1 MCKKLSR
8 LRNWLFFEVSI
19 RNVLI
24 GWKINYFRRVW
35 KLFSFEKMIFWV
47 SMRNVLDRNSFV
59 WVGQVSGL
67 GVYIICYS
75 LDLPELLILNNFDL
89 TVFILRYMAY
99 SNLVKNINSFDS
111 TFNRIQ
117 IIFCKITVTLIIK
130 LLLFSTE
137 MVFL

>member
-111 TFNRIQ
+111 TFNRMQ

>member
-24 GWKINYFRRVW
+24 GWKINYFKRVW

-47 SMRNVLDRNSFV
+47 SMRNVLGRNSFV

-89 TVFILRYMAY
+89 TVFILKYMAY
-99 SNLVKNINSFDS
+99 SNLTKNINSFDS
-111 TFNRIQ
+111 TFDRMQ

>member
-8 LRNWLFFEVSI
+8 LRNWLFFEISI

-24 GWKINYFRRVW
+24 GWKINYFRPVW

-47 SMRNVLDRNSFV
+47 SMRNVLGRNSFL

-89 TVFILRYMAY
+89 TVFILKYMAY
-99 SNLVKNINSFDS
+99 SNLIKNINSFDS
-111 TFNRIQ
+111 TFNRMQ
-117 IIFCKITVTLIIK
+117 IIFCKITVTLIK

>member
-1 MCKKLSR
+1 MCKNLSR

-47 SMRNVLDRNSFV
+47 SMRNVLGRNSFL

-89 TVFILRYMAY
+89 TVFILKYMAY
-99 SNLVKNINSFDS
+99 SNLIKNINSFDS
-111 TFNRIQ
+111 TFNRMQ

>member
-8 LRNWLFFEVSI
+8 LRNWLFFEVSV

-59 WVGQVSGL
+59 WVGQVSEL

-111 TFNRIQ
+111 TFNRMQ